1 MNTFYI
7 TTPIYYPNARPHVG
21 SAYTTIVCDVLARY
35 KRMCG
40 YDVAFLT
47 GTDEHGEKLE
57 RAAVAAGQS
66 PSQFV
71 AEKRKLFVQLWEKLG
86 IPVSVYPQGKPDSL
100 RFIYT
105 DHPDHITSVQRL
117 LKLAQ
122 KNSPGV
128 IYKGQY
134 QGRYCVS
141 DERYISDGSEPADC
155 DICGRPTELISE
167 ENYFF
172 KLSAFQNRLLE
183 LYEKHPEFV
192 QPAYR
197 RNEVKSF
204 VKGGLRDISVSRK
217 RLKWGIPW
225 PDDPE
230 QVFYVWY
237 DALTSYMTGI
247 GYAQGD
253 QGNEEFQKYWRN
265 RPGESELV
273 HMIGKDI
280 LRFHAV
286 YWPAFIMAAYPDQPE
301 MLPTTVFAHGW
312 IYYEQDKMSKSK
324 GNVVYPEPIID
335 ALDSFGAPG
344 NDALRYYLL
353 REAPF
358 GQDTSFSYEGLIQR
372 YNSDLANDLGNLAN
386 RTIAMLNRYFY
397 GKLPS
402 PMVDWATVAAA
413 IDGDPVAQRRL
424 AEFPFVFDSGT
435 VELVQKSQILR
446 YSVEARF
453 KQYEISYVLANT
465 WGSIEEEEPLG
476 LLAATNKYLTDQA
489 PWTLAEHNLEA
500 NRDRIA
506 TILCTAAEALRF
518 VAIVLAPVMPHAT
531 RRLWR
536 QLGCEE
542 YLGKI
547 EDQRLDQLKWGALRP
562 GTKIGKPEP
571 IFPRLDK
578 PKTLAKLDELAEA
591 DRERDK
597 TVGALR
603 PAAEGLRATG
613 REAPL
618 QGAPIRQAPPQGAL
632 LQPDI
637 MRADHERDK
646 PQPLAPSPQPPARDL
661 ERDKPKEA
669 FIPVQTEKKP
679 EAVPSPQP
687 PAPSPQSPA
696 LISIEDFAKVDMR
709 VGEVKAAERVP
720 GASKLLK
727 LMVDIG
733 TEVRQLVAGIA
744 EYYQPENLIGMK
756 VVVVTNLPPRK
767 VRGVESNGMIVAAVV
782 GEQGRPVLVTFKE
795 DVENGARLR

>member
-1 MNTFYI
+1 MSTFYI

-57 RAAVAAGQS
+57 RAAAAAGQS

-71 AEKRKLFVQLWEKLG
+71 AEKRELFIKLWEKLG
-86 IPVSVYPQGKPDSL
+86 IPVSVYPNGKPDSL

-105 DHPDHITSVQRL
+105 THPDHTTTVQRM

-141 DERYISDGSEPADC
+141 DERYISDGAEPVNC
-155 DICGRPTELISE
+155 DICGRPAELINE
-167 ENYFF
+167 ENWFF
-172 KLSAFQNRLLE
+172 DLKRYEGPLLKLYGRHLDDPAN
-183 LYEKHPEFV
+183 YPTPFV
-192 QPAYR
+192 QPEYR
-197 RNEVKSF
+197 LNEVSSF
-204 VKGGLRDISVSRK
+204 VRGGLRPISVSRK

-247 GYAQGD
+247 GYAQGPVPSGTG
-253 QGNEEFQKYWRN
+253 QGEDGSAEFQKYWRN
-265 RPGESELV
+265 KPGESEIV

-286 YWPAFIMAAYPDQPE
+286 YWPAFIMAAYPGQPE

-324 GNVVYPEPIID
+324 GNVVYPEPIVD

-358 GQDTSFSYEGLIQR
+358 GQDTSFSYDGLIQR

-386 RTIAMLNRYFY
+386 RTVNMINRYCNAEI
-397 GKLPS
+397 PA
-402 PMVDWATVAAA
+402 PPVAWEVIQAA
-413 IDGDPVAQRRL
+413 IKGEGQAL
-424 AEFPFVFDSGT
+424 AKLAANRFAIDSGT
-435 VELVQKSQILR
+435 VEIVEKSAILHT
-446 YSVEARF
+446 SVLERF
-453 KQYEISYVLANT
+453 TGYDLSFALANA
-465 WGSIEEEEPLG
+465 WAFVGDV
-476 LLAATNKYLTDQA
+476 NKYLVENA
-489 PWTLAEHNLEA
+489 PWTLAEQDLQGNQGPI
-500 NRDRIA
+500 D
-506 TILCTAAEALRF
+506 TILGTAAEALRF
-518 VAIVLAPVMPHAT
+518 AAVLLAPVLPAGAQ
-531 RRLWR
+531 RIWK
-536 QLGCEE
+536 QLGSE
-542 YLGKI
+542 GKVTV
-547 EDQRLDQLKWGALRP
+547 QRLDELKWGQLKP
-562 GTKIGKPEP
+562 GMKVGKAEP

-578 PKTLAKLDELAEA
+578 VATLAKLDELAEA

-597 TVGALR
+597 PTVGAL
-603 PAAEGLRATG
+603 

-618 QGAPIRQAPPQGAL
+618 QGAPLQANLAE
-632 LQPDI
+632 
-637 MRADHERDK
+637 ADRN
-646 PQPLAPSPQPPARDL
+646 
-661 ERDKPKEA
+661 RDKPKEA
-669 FIPVQTEKKP
+669 FTPVQTEKKP
-679 EAVPSPQP
+679 EAAPATAPEHPIPSPQP
-687 PAPSPQSPA
+687 LAPSPLPPA
-696 LISIEDFAKVDMR
+696 VISIEDFAKVDMR

-720 GASKLLK
+720 GATKLLK
-727 LMVDIG
+727 LQVDIG
-733 TEVRQLVAGIA
+733 SEVRQVVAGIA
-744 EYYQPENLIGMK
+744 EYYEPEKLIGMK
-756 VVVVTNLPPRK
+756 VVLVTNLQPRK
-767 VRGVESNGMIVAAVV
+767 LRGVESNGMIVAALA
-782 GEQGRPVLVTFKE
+782 GEPGRPVLVTFKE
-795 DVENGARLR
+795 DVANGARLR

>member
-1 MNTFYI
+1 MKEFYI

-47 GTDEHGEKLE
+47 GTDEHGEKIE
-57 RAAVAAGQS
+57 RAAAAAGES

-71 AEKRKLFVQLWEKLG
+71 AEKRELFVKLWEKLG
-86 IPVSVYPQGKPDSL
+86 IPVTVYPDGKPDSL

-105 DHPDHITSVQRL
+105 THPDHERSVQRL
-117 LKLAQ
+117 LVRARERGFVDKRR
-122 KNSPGV
+122 
-128 IYKGQY
+128 YE
-134 QGRYCVS
+134 GRYCVS
-141 DERYISDGSEPADC
+141 DERYVSEGTDPVNC
-155 DICGRPTELISE
+155 DICGRPAELISE

-172 KLSAFQNRLLE
+172 KLSAFQDRLLE
-183 LYEKHPEFV
+183 LYDKHPEFV
-192 QPAYR
+192 QPDYR

-247 GYAQGD
+247 GYAQGEN
-253 QGNEEFQKYWRN
+253 GSAEFQKYWRN
-265 RPGESELV
+265 KPGESEIV

-286 YWPAFIMAAYPDQPE
+286 YWPAFIMAAYPGQAE

-324 GNVVYPEPIID
+324 GNVVYPEPIVD

-372 YNSDLANDLGNLAN
+372 FNSDLANDLGNLAS
-386 RTIAMLNRYFY
+386 RVITMINRYFN
-397 GKLPS
+397 GIIPQSLRPMEPS
-402 PMVDWATVAAA
+402 DLAPRSAVAKITKTEFRHYLDTFDFSNALNTSRSFIA
-413 IDGDPVAQRRL
+413 RTNSFLTETKPWEL
-424 AEFPFVFDSGT
+424 AEDPSRRDTLAG
-435 VELVQKSQILR
+435 ILR
-446 YSVEARF
+446 S
-453 KQYEISYVLANT
+453 
-465 WGSIEEEEPLG
+465 SIEDLHFLAV
-476 LLAATNKYLTDQA
+476 LLY
-489 PWTLAEHNLEA
+489 PVIPRSAE
-500 NRDRIA
+500 RI
-506 TILCTAAEALRF
+506 
-518 VAIVLAPVMPHAT
+518 
-531 RRLWR
+531 WR

-542 YLGKI
+542 IEGKLNEQQLDYL
-547 EDQRLDQLKWGALRP
+547 DWGAMRP
-562 GTKIGKPEP
+562 ATKVGKPEP

-578 PKTLAKLDELAEA
+578 AATLAKLEELAES
-591 DRERDK
+591 DRERGK
-597 TVGALR
+597 RVVGAL
-603 PAAEGLRATG
+603 

-618 QGAPIRQAPPQGAL
+618 QANL
-632 LQPDI
+632 
-637 MRADHERDK
+637 ADADR
-646 PQPLAPSPQPPARDL
+646 

-679 EAVPSPQP
+679 EAAPATAPEHQIPSPQP
-687 PAPSPQSPA
+687 PAPSPA

-720 GASKLLK
+720 GATKLLK
-727 LMVDIG
+727 LLVDIG
-733 TEVRQLVAGIA
+733 GEVRQVVAGIA
-744 EYYQPENLIGMK
+744 EYYEPEKLIGMK
-756 VVVVTNLPPRK
+756 VVLVTNLQPRK
-767 VRGVESNGMIVAAVV
+767 LRGVESNGMIVAALA
-782 GEQGRPVLVTFKE
+782 GEPGRPVLVTFKE
-795 DVENGARLR
+795 DVANGARLR